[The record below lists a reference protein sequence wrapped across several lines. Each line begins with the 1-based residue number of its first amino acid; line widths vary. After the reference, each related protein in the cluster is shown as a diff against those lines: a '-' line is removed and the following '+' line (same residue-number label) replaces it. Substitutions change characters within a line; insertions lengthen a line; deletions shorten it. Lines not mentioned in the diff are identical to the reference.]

1 MEIGVIGLG
10 LMGRPM
16 ACNLLRAGHRVHVWA
31 RRASALAPLVD
42 AGAVVQASAAEVA
55 AHAEIV
61 LTVVADAQDVEAVAL
76 GDGGVADGAHPGL
89 ILVDLSTIAPTAAR
103 DIAARLAGRGVTMLD
118 APVSGGETG
127 AINASL
133 TIMVGGSDAAF
144 ERVRPVL
151 ACLGT
156 TITHVGGSG
165 AGQVAKAC
173 NQILTGVGVVAV
185 AEAIELARANGVD
198 PERVRTALLGG
209 SAYSRILE
217 NHGAR
222 MLAEEFRPGFKAWM
236 HQKDLRIV
244 MEEAHRNGLFL
255 PSAAVA
261 AQLFNAMSGSGL
273 GEEDSVA
280 VIKLLR
286 RWRQPDEPASGRSPP
301 D

>member
-16 ACNLLRAGHRVHVWA
+16 ACNLLRAGHRVHIWA
-31 RRASALAPLVD
+31 RRAGALAPLVE
-42 AGAVVQASAAEVA
+42 AGAIVQGSAAEVA
-55 AHAEIV
+55 AHSEIV
-61 LTVVADAQDVEAVAL
+61 LTVVADAQDVEAVTL
-76 GDGGVADGAHPGL
+76 GDGGVADGANPGL
-89 ILVDLSTIAPTAAR
+89 VLVDLSTIAPAAAR
-103 DIAARLAGRGVTMLD
+103 DIAARLAVRGVTMLD

-133 TIMVGGSDAAF
+133 TIMVGGPDAAF
-144 ERVRPVL
+144 EQVRPVL

-156 TITHVGGSG
+156 TITHVGGNG

-173 NQILTGVGVVAV
+173 NQILTGVGIVAV

-198 PERVRTALLGG
+198 PARVRTALLGG

-217 NHGAR
+217 SHGAR

-261 AQLFNAMSGSGL
+261 AQLFNAMLGSGL

-286 RWRQPDEPASGRSPP
+286 RWRQLDEARSEKQRPD
-301 D
+301 